1 MSDEL
6 DPEISALLNK
16 MPAGNSD
23 AAIDTLDDSLEEVEE
38 IDEIGDADELE
49 EENFGSMFGAKPA
62 VAKSASRAGPKTI
75 HDVDLSK
82 TCFEP
87 IEKLVNDTPSDVYN
101 DPKYYKICLTGENQ
115 SAQRVHQILTKYLTT
130 ADPKDRSVFRQ
141 QIVTAYW
148 ELLRGMVGKMANSS
162 TPMPKR
168 MLVRYGIILPSLF
181 KPETKEFF
189 SKMIFENTSKEPVLY
204 ADEWFKEIA
213 AGRMSN
219 SATDE
224 AKKPR
229 APENSEAAS
238 KEEKARLQQLK
249 SKNSGRLQSAENI
262 LNIKENE
269 RKTLENELMR
279 DIKQICSH
287 VSLLGMEPHTAELN
301 EEQRKL
307 FPVVADLLRRLSRN
321 DKEFVKA
328 FAEYKEAKATFE
340 SVANKIQAAG
350 GQEEETND
358 TEAVKLEFETY
369 RQMAKMTVGRR
380 GNQFPIF
387 TREFF
392 HCTENGTGMRE
403 NVIEVLR
410 WIESLDPG
418 VFVRLHKNIPN
429 RIVPYVLLTPTY
441 GDRGFCWEP
450 FDRYNRV
457 TSRGR
462 IVVPMYPRDLKIAV
476 LTAVADLRWQ
486 VAKEKA
492 SYYWMEEG
500 LTGQYYQ
507 HVEQMKLKGDLKEF
521 FIEDYI
527 LWMTKES
534 TGVQRLDKDV
544 RGIFWRNM
552 PFPKELKEELRKRSL
567 VYDELC
573 KKDLNREMS
582 DGY

>member
-1 MSDEL
+1 MSDGL
-6 DPEISALLNK
+6 DPEIAALLAQSGAENTEDSAAE
-16 MPAGNSD
+16 MDTGFSIDSPAE
-23 AAIDTLDDSLEEVEE
+23 DSS
-38 IDEIGDADELE
+38 A
-49 EENFGSMFGAKPA
+49 FTSPSAS
-62 VAKSASRAGPKTI
+62 AKSI
-75 HDVDLSK
+75 HEVDLSRK
-82 TCFEP
+82 EFAP
-87 IEKLVNDTPSDVYN
+87 IEKFTSDTPSEVFN
-101 DPKYYKICLTGENQ
+101 DTKYYKTALTGENQ
-115 SAQRVHQILTKYLTT
+115 SAQRVHQILSKYLTCQ
-130 ADPKDRSVFRQ
+130 DPKDRAVYRQ
-141 QIVTAYW
+141 QIVTSYW
-148 ELLRGMVGKMANSS
+148 ELLRGMVGKMGFPD
-162 TPMPKR
+162 TPMPKK
-168 MLVRYGIILPSLF
+168 MLVRFGVLLPSLF
-181 KPETKEFF
+181 KQETKDFF
-189 SKMIFENTSKEPVLY
+189 SKIYFENRENEPIMY

-213 AGRMSN
+213 SGRMNN

-224 AKKPR
+224 KKQVKTANMTPDQ
-229 APENSEAAS
+229 AAS
-238 KEEKARLQQLK
+238 AEQSRLMQLQA
-249 SKNSGRLQSAENI
+249 KNSGKLQSAENV
-262 LNIKENE
+262 LGIKENE
-269 RKTLENELMR
+269 RRMLEGELQRSVEDLCQHNSVLGLEN
-279 DIKQICSH
+279 
-287 VSLLGMEPHTAELN
+287 HTAGYT
-301 EEQRKL
+301 EQQ
-307 FPVVADLLRRLSRN
+307 RRLLPQITDILHRLSKN
-321 DKEFVKA
+321 DKELSKVLE
-328 FAEYKEAKATFE
+328 EYKEAKATYDNVQDKINAGGGA
-340 SVANKIQAAG
+340 SVA
-350 GQEEETND
+350 TND
-358 TEAVKLEFETY
+358 TEAVKLEFETV

-387 TREFF
+387 TREFY
-392 HCTENGTGMRE
+392 HCTERGTGTRE
-403 NVIEVLR
+403 NVIDVLR

-418 VFVRLHKNIPN
+418 VFHRIHKNIPN
-429 RIVPYVLLTPTY
+429 RIVPYVLLVPTY

-462 IVVPMYPRDLKIAV
+462 IVVPMYPKDLKIAV

-507 HVEQMKLKGDLKEF
+507 HFDQMKLKGDVKEF

-573 KKDLNREMS
+573 KKDANREMS

>member
-1 MSDEL
+1 MSDGL
-6 DPEISALLNK
+6 DPEIAALLSQSGGNAPADDVPVESEAYSFDSPSDGSSESDTSGSFSNQNK
-16 MPAGNSD
+16 S
-23 AAIDTLDDSLEEVEE
+23 V
-38 IDEIGDADELE
+38 
-49 EENFGSMFGAKPA
+49 
-62 VAKSASRAGPKTI
+62 

-82 TCFEP
+82 KEFAP
-87 IEKLVNDTPSDVYN
+87 ITKFVMDTPSEVFN
-101 DPKYYKICLTGENQ
+101 DTKYYKTALTGENQ
-115 SAQRVHQILTKYLTT
+115 SAQRVHQVLSKYLTCQ
-130 ADPKDRSVFRQ
+130 DPKDRAVYRQ

-148 ELLRGMVGKMANSS
+148 ELLRGMVGKMAYPD
-162 TPMPKR
+162 TPMPKK
-168 MLVRYGIILPSLF
+168 MLVRFGVLLPSLF
-181 KPETKEFF
+181 KQETKEFF
-189 SKMIFENTSKEPVLY
+189 SKIYFENREVEPIMYV
-204 ADEWFKEIA
+204 DEWFKEIA
-213 AGRMSN
+213 SGRMNN

-224 AKKPR
+224 KKQVSTKNMTPDQ
-229 APENSEAAS
+229 AAS
-238 KEEKARLQQLK
+238 VEQARLMQLQA
-249 SKNSGRLQSAENI
+249 KNSGKLQNAENI
-262 LNIKENE
+262 LGIKENE
-269 RKTLENELMR
+269 RRMLEGELKRDIDDLCEHSPVLGLENHFAGYSE
-279 DIKQICSH
+279 
-287 VSLLGMEPHTAELN
+287 V
-301 EEQRKL
+301 QRKL
-307 FPVVADLLRRLSRN
+307 LPEITDILHRLSKN
-321 DKEFVKA
+321 DKELSKVLEEF
-328 FAEYKEAKATFE
+328 KEAKATYDN
-340 SVANKIQAAG
+340 VQDKINQGGGAAIT
-350 GQEEETND
+350 TND
-358 TEAVKLEFETY
+358 TEAVKIEFETV

-387 TREFF
+387 TREFY
-392 HCTENGTGMRE
+392 HCTERGTGTRE
-403 NVIEVLR
+403 NVIDVLR

-418 VFVRLHKNIPN
+418 VFHRIHKNIPN
-429 RIVPYVLLTPTY
+429 RIVPYVLLVPTY

-462 IVVPMYPRDLKIAV
+462 IVVPMYPKDLKIAV

-507 HVEQMKLKGDLKEF
+507 HVEQLKLKGDLKEF

-552 PFPKELKEELRKRSL
+552 PFPKELKEDLRKRSL

-573 KKDLNREMS
+573 KKDANREMS

>member
-6 DPEISALLNK
+6 DPEISALLNR

-23 AAIDTLDDSLEEVEE
+23 ADIDTLDDSLEEVEE
-38 IDEIGDADELE
+38 IGDVDEVE
-49 EENFGSMFGAKPA
+49 EESFGGMFGASPS
-62 VAKSASRAGPKTI
+62 AKKSSSSGGPRTI

-82 TCFEP
+82 TEFAP
-87 IEKLVNDTPSDVYN
+87 LDKLLNDTPSDVYN
-101 DPKYYKICLTGENQ
+101 DPKYYKVCLTGENQ

-130 ADPKDRSVFRQ
+130 TDPKDRSVFRQ
-141 QIVTAYW
+141 QIVTAFW
-148 ELLRGMVGKMANSS
+148 ELLRGMVGKMSSAS
-162 TPMPKR
+162 TPLPKR
-168 MLVRYGIILPSLF
+168 MLVRYGIILPTLF
-181 KPETKEFF
+181 KPESKEFF
-189 SKMIFENTSKEPVLY
+189 SKMIFENTTNEPVLY
-204 ADEWFKEIA
+204 VDEWFKEIA
-213 AGRMSN
+213 AGRMTN

-224 AKKPR
+224 AKRPR

-269 RKTLENELMR
+269 RKTVENELIR
-279 DIKQICSH
+279 SIKQLCSH
-287 VSLLGMEPHTAELN
+287 AALMGMEPHTAELN

-307 FPVVADLLRRLSRN
+307 FPVIADLLRRLSRN

-328 FAEYKEAKATFE
+328 FTEYKEAKATFE

-350 GQEEETND
+350 GAEEETND

-403 NVIEVLR
+403 NVIETLR

-418 VFVRLHKNIPN
+418 VFVRMHKNVPN
-429 RIVPYVLLTPTY
+429 RIVPYVLLAPTY

-507 HVEQMKLKGDLKEF
+507 HVEQLKLKGDLKEF